1 MDTTALRNRVH
12 NAIRLIERN
21 PRAFACSWE
30 ALFKGTPDGDFAWE
44 GEEAGDWVCTED
56 EDYGEGWCKHAFA
69 MTVKRK
75 DGAESVEFSM
85 VDCDGNWD
93 FIAGFGREDADS
105 EGLAFELATQ
115 SCHYQLL
122 QNALY
127 SLYVVETGED
137 PLDTTWGEGSPRE
150 VHARD
155 LESEIASLCSYV
167 EGKVNAASSK

>member
-1 MDTTALRNRVH
+1 MDTTALRNRVN
-12 NAIRLIERN
+12 NAIRSIERN
-21 PRAFACSWE
+21 PRPFACSWGD
-30 ALFKGTPDGDFAWE
+30 LFRDTPDGDFKWE
-44 GEEAGDWVCTED
+44 GEAGDWVYTED

-127 SLYVVETGED
+127 SLYVAETGED
-137 PLDTTWGEGSPRE
+137 PLDTTWGGNDPRE
-150 VHARD
+150 VHGRN
-155 LESEIASLCSYV
+155 LESEITELCAWV
-167 EGKVNAASSK
+167 EGKVSGVENK